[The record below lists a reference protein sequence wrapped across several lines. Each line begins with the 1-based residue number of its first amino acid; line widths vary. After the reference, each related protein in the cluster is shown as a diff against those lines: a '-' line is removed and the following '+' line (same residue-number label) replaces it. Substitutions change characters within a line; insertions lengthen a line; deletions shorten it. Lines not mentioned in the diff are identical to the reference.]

1 MDKNQRLWQPEPMPL
16 NRNTAVYRI
25 AAKISHA
32 FGVRYHDSLY
42 GEKNLLSEL
51 PVVTSSLALDI
62 RKAVEREIR
71 DVALLQ
77 GGDTLSRFEFA
88 VATGSSCYIAWVDGE
103 PAGYSWTNNRVM
115 MMDRHKA
122 ADVPPSG
129 SFHFNSFIFPQF
141 RGNKIFQCLIYHV
154 YMDLK
159 AQGCK
164 FAGNFVDLENTASIK
179 VRQNFGALF
188 QPAKMIK
195 LPGFRLFA
203 VGRRFIPG
211 ASLEV
216 S

>member
-25 AAKISHA
+25 AAKVSRA
-32 FGVRYHDSLY
+32 FGIRYHDSLY

-51 PVVTSSLALDI
+51 PVVTSPLALDI
-62 RKAVEREIR
+62 RKAVERELR

-115 MMDRHKA
+115 MMDRHRA
-122 ADVPPSG
+122 ADVPPCG
-129 SFHFNSFIFPQF
+129 SFHFNSFVFPQF

-164 FAGNFVDLENTASIK
+164 FAGNFVDRENTASIK
-179 VRQNFGALF
+179 ARQNFGALF
-188 QPAKMIK
+188 QPAKMVK
-195 LPGFRLFA
+195 LPGFRLFS
-203 VGRRFIPG
+203 VGRRFVPG